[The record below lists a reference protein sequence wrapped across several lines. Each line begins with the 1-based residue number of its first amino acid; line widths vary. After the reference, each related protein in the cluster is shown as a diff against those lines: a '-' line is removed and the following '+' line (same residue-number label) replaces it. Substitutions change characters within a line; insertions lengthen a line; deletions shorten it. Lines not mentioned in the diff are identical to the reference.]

1 MIERMY
7 TKMRTIMNMRSGE
20 MLGWVF
26 FTVTCT
32 AARCGVMRH
41 DSSGTA
47 AR

>member
-7 TKMRTIMNMRSGE
+7 TKMRTGMNMRSGKV
-20 MLGWVF
+20 LGWVF

-32 AARCGVMRH
+32 AARCVGMRH